1 MQIDKDVPMPKK
13 NPNLFQKGNKL
24 AGSRKGKKNVITK
37 DVRACFAKVYED
49 LGKHLVNKDGN
60 PMSGD
65 EAMLEWAK
73 LNQSQFYV
81 LFSKMIETKVVL
93 DDDSVENWLDGQ
105 IFNEHQGK
113 LINADAVDVTDV
125 GNEEPKQLQSG
136 DNSPTNAP
144 PDGDTPTDDPH
155 LV

>member
-1 MQIDKDVPMPKK
+1 MGIAEKPIHNNGFKKGHTLSTGRPKGSK
-13 NPNLFQKGNKL
+13 NI
-24 AGSRKGKKNVITK
+24 ITK
-37 DVRACFAKVYED
+37 DVRACFAKVYEA
-49 LGKHLVNKDGN
+49 LGEHLVNKEGN

-73 LNQSQFYV
+73 DNQSQFYV

-93 DDDSVENWLDGQ
+93 DDDSVESWLDGQ
-105 IFNEHQGK
+105 IFNEHQSK

-125 GNEEPKQLQSG
+125 GNEELKQLSGG
-136 DNSPTNAP
+136 DNSSTNAP
-144 PDGDTPTDDPH
+144 PDSDTPTSDPH